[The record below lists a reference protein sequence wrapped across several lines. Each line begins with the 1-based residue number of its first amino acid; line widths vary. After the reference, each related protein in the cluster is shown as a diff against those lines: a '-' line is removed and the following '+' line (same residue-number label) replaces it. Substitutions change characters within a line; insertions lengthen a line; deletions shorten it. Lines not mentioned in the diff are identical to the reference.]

1 MIFTSQSGLID
12 PGRNADWDVWYVE
25 HLRIMVSVKGI
36 ESAQRF
42 KTTTPG
48 YSPSLAMY
56 SMESAA
62 VFDDPYY
69 LSIRGLGE
77 FRELVDTR
85 YYRRNLFAGL
95 DLAPAIVAGQIL
107 LVWDAPA
114 PRDIATRPVRAIS
127 STPYGFSISTK
138 PSIFS
143 SVPVLSITSE
153 SGETS
158 TTRAR
163 NTFTSCMIGPRDD
176 SVAATLI
183 IARSRYTAGTGV
195 TFSTVMT
202 FTSL

>member
-12 PGRNADWDVWYVE
+12 AAREADWDKWYIE

-42 KTTTPG
+42 KTTTPE

-77 FRELVDTR
+77 FRPLVDTR

-95 DLAPAIVAGQIL
+95 DLAPAVGPDQVL
-107 LVWDAPA
+107 VVWDVPA
-114 PRDIATRPVRAIS
+114 PRKHADLEFAWLEAVAVDK
-127 STPYGFSISTK
+127 STPYRGIAVIGASQ
-138 PSIFS
+138 
-143 SVPVLSITSE
+143 SE
-153 SGETS
+153 S
-158 TTRAR
+158 
-163 NTFTSCMIGPRDD
+163 IGAG
-176 SVAATLI
+176 SG
-183 IARSRYTAGTGV
+183 IARYLPATGV
-195 TFSTVMT
+195 YHK
-202 FTSL
+202 

>member
-12 PGRNADWDVWYVE
+12 SGRNADWDVWYVE

-77 FRELVDTR
+77 FREIVDTR

-95 DLAPAIVAGQIL
+95 DLAPAVAAGQIL

-114 PRDIATRPVRAIS
+114 PCDDSRFHFAWLEAVAVDK
-127 STPYGFSISTK
+127 STPYRGIAVIAAHESRN
-138 PSIFS
+138 
-143 SVPVLSITSE
+143 VPDG
-153 SGETS
+153 SG
-158 TTRAR
+158 
-163 NTFTSCMIGPRDD
+163 
-176 SVAATLI
+176 
-183 IARSRYTAGTGV
+183 IACYVPATGV
-195 TFSTVMT
+195 FHK
-202 FTSL
+202 